1 MSRVALPLPIPAL
14 LATLLLTACA
24 HGGEKLDRVAI
35 TDTARADPWEK
46 TNRRIYGVSMA
57 LDRHLL
63 RPVTDVYRF
72 AVPEAP
78 RHGISNAYNLFQEPT
93 YLANAV
99 AQGKIKSA
107 FRALDRI
114 MINSFLGLGVA
125 DHATDMGLDVQK
137 HDFGQTMAVWNIPSG
152 PYVMLPFLGP
162 STARDSV
169 GFFVD
174 FLLDPLD
181 PLEVRAL
188 SADER
193 LIKLGVRVLDTR
205 ASLRDQGEQ
214 LLVGAADPYA
224 TVRSAWLQLR
234 RYEIFDGNLPDADD
248 DADALP
254 PLPPLPDEQAAEPAP
269 ESAPEPTPKPATA
282 PAGTPETGATQPP
295 PQP

>member
-1 MSRVALPLPIPAL
+1 MSRAALPLL
-14 LATLLLTACA
+14 LAASLLTACA
-24 HGGEKLDRVAI
+24 HSGEKLDRVAI

-46 TNRRIYGVSMA
+46 TNRRIYGVSMT
-57 LDRHLL
+57 LDRAVL

-72 AVPEAP
+72 AMPEAP
-78 RHGISNAYNLFQEPT
+78 RRGIGNAYNLLQEPT

-99 AQGKIKSA
+99 AQGKVKSA

-114 MINSFLGLGVA
+114 MINGVLGLGVA

-137 HDFGQTMAVWNIPSG
+137 HDFGQTMAVWGVPSG

-174 FLLDPLD
+174 FLLDPMDYVEGRVLA
-181 PLEVRAL
+181 P
-188 SADER
+188 DEQ
-193 LIKLGVRVLDTR
+193 LIKLGIRLVDTR
-205 ASLRDQGEQ
+205 AGLRDQGEQ

-234 RYEIFDGNLPDADD
+234 RYEIFDGNVPADEETD
-248 DADALP
+248 ELP
-254 PLPPLPDEQAAEPAP
+254 PLPPLEDAAPPPAAPPEVPAANPTDTAPTVQPAP
-269 ESAPEPTPKPATA
+269 E
-282 PAGTPETGATQPP
+282 

>member
-1 MSRVALPLPIPAL
+1 MSRVALPLLAAL
-14 LATLLLTACA
+14 LLSACA

-46 TNRRIYGVSMA
+46 TNRKIYGVSMA
-57 LDRHLL
+57 LDRAVL

-72 AVPEAP
+72 AMPEAP
-78 RHGISNAYNLFQEPT
+78 RRGISNAYDLFQEPT

-114 MINSFLGLGVA
+114 MINTVLGLGVA
-125 DHATDMGLDVQK
+125 DHATGMGLDVQK
-137 HDFGQTMAVWNIPSG
+137 HDFGQTLAVWNVPSG

-174 FLLDPLD
+174 FILDPMDYVEGRVLA
-181 PLEVRAL
+181 P
-188 SADER
+188 DEQ
-193 LIKLGVRVLDTR
+193 IVKLGIRLVDTR
-205 ASLRDQGEQ
+205 ASLRDNGEQ

-224 TVRSAWLQLR
+224 TVRSAWLQNR
-234 RYEIFDGNLPDADD
+234 RYEIFDGNLPDETDD
-248 DADALP
+248 SEDLP
-254 PLPPLPDEQAAEPAP
+254 PLPPLPDEQAADPAPAETPAETPEPA
-269 ESAPEPTPKPATA
+269 AEPTPPA
-282 PAGTPETGATQPP
+282 QP
-295 PQP
+295 QS